1 VLGCSTWNGRQGQ
14 RLVGAV
20 SRWQDRAACRGVTDR
35 RWDLPRISAFAAR
48 ICLECPVR
56 IDCFGE
62 ALDRHHTEDVGIWGG
77 TTPGQR
83 DAIRRRRLTLK
94 EAWKQ
99 THDWIAQEERLLGDL
114 ERWIAENVWFDSA
127 EDRSLEALIGR
138 TIKRMR
144 QQDGRDGTQEGEP
157 G

>member
-1 VLGCSTWNGRQGQ
+1 MSAWAGRH
-14 RLVGAV
+14 
-20 SRWQDRAACRGVTDR
+20 
-35 RWDLPRISAFAAR
+35 
-48 ICLECPVR
+48 CLACPVR

-83 DAIRRRRLTLK
+83 DQIRRRRLTLTA
-94 EAWKQ
+94 AWDETRQ
-99 THDWIAQEERLLGDL
+99 YIDWEEQLLSDL

-144 QQDGRDGTQEGEP
+144 QLDGRKGESEGEP

>member
-1 VLGCSTWNGRQGQ
+1 M
-14 RLVGAV
+14 
-20 SRWQDRAACRGVTDR
+20 
-35 RWDLPRISAFAAR
+35 SAWCAR
-48 ICLECPVR
+48 ICLNCPVR
-56 IDCFGE
+56 LDCFGE

-83 DAIRRRRLTLK
+83 DAIRRRRLTLN

-99 THDWIAQEERLLGDL
+99 TEDWITHEEALLSDF

-144 QQDGRDGTQEGEP
+144 QLDGREGTGEGQS